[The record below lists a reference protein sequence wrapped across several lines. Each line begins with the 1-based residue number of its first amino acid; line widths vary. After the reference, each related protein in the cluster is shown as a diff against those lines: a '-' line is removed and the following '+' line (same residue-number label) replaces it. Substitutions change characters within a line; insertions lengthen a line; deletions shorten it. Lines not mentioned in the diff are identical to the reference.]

1 MIMRNQ
7 LQLQIDNASESM
19 NSGFSDYYQ
28 NMVDYF
34 HQNPD
39 KNLSYSAFSSRTE
52 RATKALTSEQEAI
65 FYIVAYG
72 WQHHQSM
79 QNLLSET
86 LDFTSNAQEN
96 IRVVDYG
103 CGQGVATLALMD
115 HLAKKGVA
123 QQSSLEIHLIE
134 PSKVSLDIAKLLI
147 ERLAKVYGIQV
158 SIHCQQRTLDNA
170 LIPLNSEC
178 VETFHLLS
186 NVIDI
191 ETVQDTLPN
200 LAKQMKSCTGKNFL
214 LATCPKYAN
223 AQTGFRILRQ
233 EIDFADNF
241 YDECWDM
248 TYQMYRVIQATW
260 NQHTS
265 TQRMAMMSW
274 TSS

>member
-1 MIMRNQ
+1 MSNQ
-7 LQLQIDNASESM
+7 LQIQIDKASETM
-19 NSGFSDYYQ
+19 DGGFSDYYQ
-28 NMVDYF
+28 NMVNYF

-39 KNLSYSAFSSRTE
+39 HNLSYSAFSNRTN
-52 RATKALTSEQEAI
+52 RATNALVSEKEAI

-79 QNLLSET
+79 QYLLSQT
-86 LDFTSNAQEN
+86 IDVTSEPQEN

-103 CGQGVATLALMD
+103 CGQGVATLAFMD
-115 HLAKKGVA
+115 YLSQKGVA
-123 QQSSLEIHLIE
+123 QQSSLEVHLIE

-147 ERLAKVYGIQV
+147 ERLAKAYGMQV
-158 SIHCQQRTLDNA
+158 SIHCQERTLDNA

-178 VETFHLLS
+178 KETFHLLS

-191 ETVQDTLPN
+191 ETVQETLPS
-200 LAKQMKSCTGKNFL
+200 LAKQIMSCTGKNFL
-214 LATCPKYAN
+214 FATCPRYAN

-233 EIDFADNF
+233 EMDFADNF

-248 TYQMYRVIQATW
+248 TYQMYRVTQACW

-274 TSS
+274 ISS

>member
-1 MIMRNQ
+1 MTR
-7 LQLQIDNASESM
+7 
-19 NSGFSDYYQ
+19 
-28 NMVDYF
+28 
-34 HQNPD
+34 P
-39 KNLSYSAFSSRTE
+39 
-52 RATKALTSEQEAI
+52 
-65 FYIVAYG
+65 
-72 WQHHQSM
+72 
-79 QNLLSET
+79 
-86 LDFTSNAQEN
+86 SNAQEN

-103 CGQGVATLALMD
+103 CGQGVATLAFMD

-134 PSKVSLDIAKLLI
+134 PSRVSLDIAKLLI
-147 ERLAKVYGIQV
+147 ERLAIAHGIKV
-158 SIHCQQRTLDNA
+158 SIHCQQRTLGSA
-170 LIPLNSEC
+170 LLPLNSEC

-223 AQTGFRILRQ
+223 AQIGFRILHQ

>member
-1 MIMRNQ
+1 MRDQ
-7 LQLQIDNASESM
+7 LQLQINNASESM

-39 KNLSYSAFSSRTE
+39 KNLSYSAFSNRTE

-79 QNLLSET
+79 QHLLSET

-103 CGQGVATLALMD
+103 CGQGVATLAFMD

-134 PSKVSLDIAKLLI
+134 PSRVSLDIAKLLI
-147 ERLAKVYGIQV
+147 ERLAIAHGIKV
-158 SIHCQQRTLDNA
+158 SIHCQQRTLGSA
-170 LIPLNSEC
+170 LLPLNSEC

-191 ETVQDTLPN
+191 EAVQIALPN
-200 LAKQMKSCTGKNFL
+200 IAKQIKSCTGKNFL

-223 AQTGFRILRQ
+223 AQIGFRILHQ
-233 EIDFADNF
+233 EIDFADHL

-248 TYQMYRVIQATW
+248 TYEMYRVMQACW
-260 NQHTS
+260 SQHTS

-274 TSS
+274 ISN